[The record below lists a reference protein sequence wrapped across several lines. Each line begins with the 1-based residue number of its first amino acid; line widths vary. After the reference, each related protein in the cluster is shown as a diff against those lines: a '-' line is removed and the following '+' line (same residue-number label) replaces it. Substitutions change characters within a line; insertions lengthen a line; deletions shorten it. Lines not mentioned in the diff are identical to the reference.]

1 MATPSDNHP
10 DQKKTW
16 SDLTEGQRRAVVVSG
31 ILELVL
37 TVLAIRDLVRRPQD
51 GVRGPKAAW
60 VASFVVQPIGPIAY
74 FLFGRR

>member
-16 SDLTEGQRRAVVVSG
+16 SDLTPGQQRAIVVSG
-31 ILELVL
+31 VVELVL
-37 TVLAIRDLVRRPQD
+37 TTLAVRDLVRRPKE

-60 VASFVVQPIGPIAY
+60 VASFVVQPVGPITY